1 MLGDW
6 ATGMPLP
13 LGHLLVTPQGEN
25 ANMLDSWVKF
35 ASLPLYHFLIQKF
48 KSAVLLGRL
57 LTLLQESQAWHATSN
72 FSLPRCNQKPILNM
86 TFPQIVLLY
95 LSSNPWPVMALA
107 ECEHELKRFNLASES
122 SNMLGDWATG
132 MPLPL
137 GHLLVTFQGENANG
151 LDSWVKFASL
161 PIYHFVVQKVQIC
174 CVTGPMAC
182 HYP

>member
-1 MLGDW
+1 
-6 ATGMPLP
+6 
-13 LGHLLVTPQGEN
+13 
-25 ANMLDSWVKF
+25 
-35 ASLPLYHFLIQKF
+35 
-48 KSAVLLGRL
+48 
-57 LTLLQESQAWHATSN
+57 
-72 FSLPRCNQKPILNM
+72 M